1 MLPNKEN
8 SLIKLFSVISNQK
21 TIFPTQNREQLFK
34 SFLII
39 LPKTSCYWFSN
50 LMFAY
55 SIYLILEKDAD
66 KHMSTLYQ

>member
-34 SFLII
+34 TFFLVA
-39 LPKTSCYWFSN
+39 LQLFK
-50 LMFAY
+50 LAY
-55 SIYLILEKDAD
+55 VQVLRRQYIFDIMICISY
-66 KHMSTLYQ
+66 YN